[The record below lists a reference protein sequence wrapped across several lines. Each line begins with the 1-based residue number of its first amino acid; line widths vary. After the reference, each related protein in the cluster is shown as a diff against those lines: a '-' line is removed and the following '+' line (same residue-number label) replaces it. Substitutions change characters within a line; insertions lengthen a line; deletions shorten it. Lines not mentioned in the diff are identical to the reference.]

1 MNIRKNISNLLVG
14 VAILLLILVLFKTK
28 KEETPIIINPNTVE
42 RTLPNVQVSQ
52 VKVNTPN
59 TKTPQEA
66 GFSKKYINDTI
77 KKILKVKEK
86 EILALNKIKG
96 TYRDSLIFTKQEL
109 NSNKELVKYYESKDK
124 KGNVIGTVKLIDS
137 TQAIYNAN
145 ITLTT
150 VVKKGKKADSLIFYD
165 PTQRITINE
174 STEFRYVVKKP
185 SKLKIGISVGVG
197 YVVPL
202 KQGFKP
208 NFNKSNIGYFI
219 GPSLQ
224 YNFKKN

>member
-1 MNIRKNISNLLVG
+1 MDKLTKILIVLLSVSILFI
-14 VAILLLILVLFKTK
+14 VLLLNRDIEKSTV
-28 KEETPIIINPNTVE
+28 IINPQTKE
-42 RTLPNVQVSQ
+42 RVLPNGQVSQ

-109 NSNKELVKYYESKDK
+109 NSNKELVKYYESKDN

-165 PTQRITINE
+165 PSQKITINQ
-174 STEFRYVVKKP
+174 SKEFKYLIKKP
-185 SKLKIGISVGVG
+185 SKLKVGISTGVG
-197 YVVPL
+197 LVIPI
-202 KQGFKP
+202 KQVYKP
-208 NFNKSNIGYFI
+208 DLSKSNIGYFI
-219 GPSLQ
+219 GPSVN
-224 YNFKKN
+224 YTF

>member
-1 MNIRKNISNLLVG
+1 MDKLTKILIVLLSVSILFI
-14 VAILLLILVLFKTK
+14 VLLLNRNIEKST
-28 KEETPIIINPNTVE
+28 IIINPQTKE
-42 RTLPNVQVSQ
+42 RVLHNGQISQ
-52 VKVNTPN
+52 IKVNTPSVDN
-59 TKTPQEA
+59 PTDA

-165 PTQRITINE
+165 PTQRITVNE

-185 SKLKIGISVGVG
+185 SRLKVGISVGVG
-197 YVVPL
+197 LVVPV
-202 KQGFKP
+202 KQVYKP
-208 NFNKSNIGYFI
+208 DLSKLNFGYFI
-219 GPSLQ
+219 GPSIN
-224 YNFKKN
+224 YTF

>member
-42 RTLPNVQVSQ
+42 RPLPNGQVSQ

-165 PTQRITINE
+165 PTQKITINQ
-174 STEFRYVVKKP
+174 SKEFKYLIKKP
-185 SKLKIGISVGVG
+185 SKLKVGISTGVG
-197 YVVPL
+197 LVIPI
-202 KQGFKP
+202 KQVYKP
-208 NFNKSNIGYFI
+208 DLSKSNIGYFI
-219 GPSLQ
+219 GPAVN
-224 YNFKKN
+224 YTF

>member
-1 MNIRKNISNLLVG
+1 MDKLTKILIVLLSVSILFI
-14 VAILLLILVLFKTK
+14 VLLLNRNIEKSTVILNPQTK
-28 KEETPIIINPNTVE
+28 E
-42 RTLPNVQVSQ
+42 RVLPNGQVSQ
-52 VKVNTPN
+52 IKVNTPSVDN
-59 TKTPQEA
+59 PTDA

-165 PTQRITINE
+165 PSQKITINQ
-174 STEFRYVVKKP
+174 SKEFKYLIKKP
-185 SKLKIGISVGVG
+185 SKLKVGISTGVG
-197 YVVPL
+197 LVIPI
-202 KQGFKP
+202 KQVYKP
-208 NFNKSNIGYFI
+208 DLSKSNIGYFI
-219 GPSLQ
+219 GPSVN
-224 YNFKKN
+224 YTF

>member
-1 MNIRKNISNLLVG
+1 MTIRKNISNILVG
-14 VAILLLILVLFKTK
+14 IAIFLLFLVLFRTK
-28 KEETPIIINPNTVE
+28 DEVPNPVIVNPTTTE
-42 RTLPNVQVSQ
+42 RVLPNGQVSQ
-52 VKVNTPN
+52 VKVNTLP
-59 TKTPQEA
+59 TKTPMDA
-66 GFSKKYINDTI
+66 GFSKEYINDTI
-77 KKILKVKEK
+77 KKILKVRQR
-86 EILALNKIKG
+86 EILALNQVKG
-96 TYRDSLIFTKQEL
+96 TYKDSLTFFKQEL

-224 YNFKKN
+224 YNF

>member
-1 MNIRKNISNLLVG
+1 MTIRKNISNILVG
-14 VAILLLILVLFKTK
+14 IAIFLLILVLFRTK
-28 KEETPIIINPNTVE
+28 DEVSNPVIVSPITTE
-42 RTLPNVQVSQ
+42 RVLPNGQVSQ

-109 NSNKELVKYYESKDK
+109 DSNKKLVKYYESKDK

-137 TQAIYNAN
+137 AQVIYNGN

-174 STEFRYVVKKP
+174 STEFKYVVKKP
-185 SKLKIGISVGVG
+185 SKLKIGVSVGVG

-208 NFNKSNIGYFI
+208 NFNKSNLGYFI

-224 YNFKKN
+224 YNF